1 MSAWYDKHFIVRYFN
16 MLHRHMW
23 LTQKPPSPVTAFPS
37 TVAVIISNCLL
48 TKINSLYLLQILQ
61 IHQIKRLKLFHIIS
75 SFYTYSKTIIFLLQ
89 KADLHVGLPFYSFL
103 LSPFSLKN
111 SFICILFSLDIN
123 ELIDSV
129 HVTFFL
135 FDDLSL

>member
-48 TKINSLYLLQILQ
+48 TKNKLAIFTSNSANPSN
-61 IHQIKRLKLFHIIS
+61 KRLKLFSYYLLLLYLFENNHIS
-75 SFYTYSKTIIFLLQ
+75 PPK
-89 KADLHVGLPFYSFL
+89 KADLHVGLPFIHFL

-111 SFICILFSLDIN
+111 SFICILFL
-123 ELIDSV
+123 
-129 HVTFFL
+129 
-135 FDDLSL
+135 